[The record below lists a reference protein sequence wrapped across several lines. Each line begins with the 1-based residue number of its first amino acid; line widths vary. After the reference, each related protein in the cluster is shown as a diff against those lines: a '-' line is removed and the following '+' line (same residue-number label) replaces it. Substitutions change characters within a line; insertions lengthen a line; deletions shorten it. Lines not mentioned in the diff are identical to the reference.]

1 MQKKYSVKTPFF
13 MVRNRI
19 SSLRASLRGAERLSA
34 RVIARSGTHLLR
46 VSLRG
51 VERSGATKQSHHS
64 EREFVLWGCF
74 VVVPP
79 SRNGG

>member
-1 MQKKYSVKTPFF
+1 MP
-13 MVRNRI
+13 
-19 SSLRASLRGAERLSA
+19 LS
-34 RVIARSGTHLLR
+34 R

-51 VERSGATKQSHHS
+51 AERSGATKQSHHS

-79 SRNGG
+79 PRNDGWNLYFGVATQKFRLSSELLLARTLIGGSRLLRRRASSSQ